1 MAEANSISLSNE
13 EVLEL
18 QRILLDGDAE
28 AALQFLREAIWHKV
42 KASNHKLI
50 NPKQGT
56 GSMG

>member
-42 KASNHKLI
+42 KAGNRKLI